1 MKKNVQNKRSVRVL
15 NNLCLKERNLSKGHN
30 TKRERR
36 EGLVPGVIYGKQI
49 NNLLFEVGALEL
61 AKEISSVGDHGMINF
76 TLNGNEE
83 KAVIKEVQR
92 DPVSHKIIH
101 IDLEEINGN
110 EEIQS
115 EVPIQFIGEEWL
127 NSRGS
132 VLQKEKAVVKV
143 NCKADEL
150 PKSVKIDV
158 SNGKLGDLY
167 RFADLELGSEISI
180 VDDLNG
186 VIASVSNERKL
197 VSDLSAEE
205 DGEVTAPENSDKE

>member
-1 MKKNVQNKRSVRVL
+1 M

-61 AKEISSVGDHGMINF
+61 AKEISSVGDHGMINY
-76 TLNGNEE
+76 TMNGNEE
-83 KAVIKEVQR
+83 KALIKEVQR

-101 IDLEEINGN
+101 IDLEEISGN

-115 EVPIQFIGEEWL
+115 EVPIQFVGEEWL
-127 NSRGS
+127 NSRGA
-132 VLQKEKAVVKV
+132 VLQKEKVVVKV
-143 NCKADEL
+143 NCKVDEL

-180 VDDLNG
+180 VDDLKG
-186 VIASVSNERKL
+186 VIASISNERKL
-197 VSDLSAEE
+197 VSDLKAEE
-205 DGEVTAPENSDKE
+205 DKTAEDSENNEKE

>member
-1 MKKNVQNKRSVRVL
+1 M
-15 NNLCLKERNLSKGHN
+15 NNLCLKERNLGKGHN

-61 AKEISSVGDHGMINF
+61 AKEISSVGDHGMINY
-76 TLNGNEE
+76 TMNGNEE
-83 KAVIKEVQR
+83 KALIKEVQR

-101 IDLEEINGN
+101 IDLEEISGN

-115 EVPIQFIGEEWL
+115 EVPIQFVGEEWL
-127 NSRGS
+127 NGRGA
-132 VLQKEKAVVKV
+132 VLQKEKMVVKV

-158 SNGKLGDLY
+158 SHGNLGDLY

-180 VDDLNG
+180 VDDLEG

-197 VSDLSAEE
+197 VSDLKAEE
-205 DGEVTAPENSDKE
+205 DGTAVDSENKEK